1 MLSHSISSEIL
12 FNLKALMFSNK
23 IVICAIKNVG
33 STMSTKDI
41 PLFLKFSS
49 NARET
54 AAVTLSAR
62 RA

>member
-1 MLSHSISSEIL
+1 
-12 FNLKALMFSNK
+12 MFSNK

-49 NARET
+49 ND
-54 AAVTLSAR
+54 
-62 RA
+62 